1 MSHINNDIT
10 RGGAYGNVVV
20 VQEGSS
26 LSSISSYCII
36 ALLVLA
42 ILAAIGYFGYTFFIK
57 SSTVGTTDILIPNK
71 GYLVNVTNKPSSAQK
86 CVEGTTYGL
95 NAAGDFYIDKGC
107 SGIFMYTTDGTTK
120 RIGVCT
126 SGDLTNKTFSTSGGM
141 RPDLYPSAPTQTGVA
156 TDPLYTLPSLDNI
169 PNYSSLTGF
178 IDMKNE
184 NLSILEQNGNCRPGN
199 YGFYGNNM
207 IFAQN
212 GCKGTFVLGPLI
224 GKCESSSPTENKT
237 CPIGSLDL
245 SGQGLTLEAIKPF
258 DTSSYCNQ
266 GDKYGFKSINNA
278 FRDPTACQT
287 GGITFGSYNATCN
300 AKDET
305 CPLNANTIKTQ

>member
-1 MSHINNDIT
+1 MSYYTDIT
-10 RGGAYGNVVV
+10 GGGYDDVVV

-26 LSSISSYCII
+26 LSSISLCCII
-36 ALLVLA
+36 TLLFLV
-42 ILAAIGYFGYTFFIK
+42 ILAVIGYFGYPFFIK
-57 SSTVGTTDILIPNK
+57 NSTVGTADILIPNK
-71 GYLVNVTNKPSSAQK
+71 GYLVNVTNTPASAQK
-86 CVEGTTYGL
+86 CIEGTTYGM
-95 NAAGDFYIDKGC
+95 NATGEFYIDKGC
-107 SGIFMYTTDGTTK
+107 SGIFIYTPDGINK
-120 RIGVCT
+120 RLGVCT
-126 SGDLTNKTFSTSGGM
+126 SGDLTTKTFSTSRSM
-141 RPDLYPSAPTQTGVA
+141 QPAMYPSAPTQTGA
-156 TDPLYTLPSLDNI
+156 SSNPLYILPSLNNI

-224 GKCESSSPTENKT
+224 GRCESSSPTENKT

-245 SGQGLTLEAIKPF
+245 SGQGLTLGDIKPF

-266 GDKYGFKSINNA
+266 GNNYGFKSINKA
-278 FRDPTACQT
+278 FRDPTACQI
-287 GGITFGSYNATCN
+287 GGITFGTYNIACN
-300 AKDET
+300 DKDET
-305 CPLNANTIKTQ
+305 CPLNANTIKIQ